1 MLKITALAK
10 GLIKIDYKS
19 QQNNV
24 IKHCFM
30 GVRGLYTFL
39 KQQGCNIS
47 IGEINN
53 MQPKRIGIDI
63 SYYMYRMQGDSKKIL
78 DFINSL
84 KPHKILLIFD
94 GRAPNDKQHEHN
106 RRKQLREDDLMTAK
120 ALRESLLIC
129 ELSEEQRS
137 HLEKKAVEFEKK
149 GWQNTKE
156 IRHALKKALY
166 DAEIPLLKSKGEA
179 DPLLVSLATAAE
191 LDIIISGDMDLL
203 VLGVTELWY
212 PLGITN
218 NFCKF
223 DRNKI
228 LEDLKLTDM
237 QFRSI
242 CAMCCT
248 DYVNTDQKLDILSA
262 YQAMR
267 VYKSLTNIKEKHAA
281 WLSEWPTQSHP
292 FLIGV
297 GNPDLWILD
306 EQISWYNAW
315 KNGEKMPYK

>member
-1 MLKITALAK
+1 
-10 GLIKIDYKS
+10 
-19 QQNNV
+19 
-24 IKHCFM
+24 M

-39 KQQGCNIS
+39 KQQGCSIS
-47 IGEINN
+47 IDEITK

-63 SYYMYRMQGDSKKIL
+63 SYYMYRLQGDSKRVI

-106 RRKQLREDDLMTAK
+106 RRKQIREDDLSSAK
-120 ALRESLLIC
+120 ALRESLLTC

-149 GWQNTKE
+149 GWQNTRE
-156 IRHALKKALY
+156 IRHAFKKALY

-179 DPLLVSLATAAE
+179 DPLLVSLATASE
-191 LDIIISGDMDLL
+191 LDIVISGDMDLL

-218 NFCKF
+218 NFWKF
-223 DRNKI
+223 DRNKV
-228 LEDLKLTDM
+228 LADLKLTDM
-237 QFRSI
+237 QFRGI

-267 VYKSLTNIKEKHAA
+267 IYKSVTTIKEKHAT
-281 WLSEWPTQSHP
+281 WLTEWPSQSHP

-306 EQISWYNAW
+306 EQLAWYNAW
-315 KNGEKMPYK
+315 KNGEKMPYHDDTVKTNQ